1 MDLIKEL
8 KNIKDGHW
16 DENSFGAID
25 SVIKMLEEG
34 FSFKGYVGRDQD
46 GSLAVYSG
54 EIKRDEDMWARDF
67 SRNQIDFGFLHL
79 SNDKFPKLKW
89 EDEPLEVE
97 ITVRKV

>member
-25 SVIKMLEEG
+25 SVIKILEEG
-34 FSFKGYVGRDQD
+34 FSFKGYVGRDED

-54 EIKRDEDMWARDF
+54 KIKHDEDMWVRDF
-67 SRNQIDFGFLHL
+67 AENEVDFGFLHL
-79 SNDKFPKLKW
+79 DEKKFPELKW

-97 ITVRKV
+97 ITIRKV